1 MYQLMVV
8 DDSIIIRNKIAR
20 SPALQGKFNV
30 VCRAKN
36 GLEAI
41 KMFRQYQPDVVTMD
55 LNMPMMNGVECIQ
68 NLIKINPKIEI
79 LVVSAIS
86 DKETGIKALEY
97 GANGFLTKPFSDQ
110 ALLKALTELMEN
122 SSDY

>member
-20 SPALQGKFNV
+20 SPTLQGKFNV
-30 VCRAKN
+30 VCQAKN
-36 GLEAI
+36 GLEAV

-68 NLIKINPKIEI
+68 NLIKINPKVEI

-122 SSDY
+122 LSDY

>member
-20 SPALQGKFNV
+20 SPTLQGKFNV
-30 VCRAKN
+30 VCQAKN
-36 GLEAI
+36 GLEAV
-41 KMFRQYQPDVVTMD
+41 KMFRQYQPDIVTMD

-68 NLIKINPKIEI
+68 NLIKINPKVEI

-110 ALLKALTELMEN
+110 TLLRALTELMEN
-122 SSDY
+122 LSDY

>member
-30 VCRAKN
+30 VCHAKN

-55 LNMPMMNGVECIQ
+55 LNMQMMNGVECIQ